1 MSFKRFTPSDFL
13 VSADSVT
20 APCWYNNTYD
30 LTTFFSSSTQK
41 ASSQGDYVLAVYQTA
56 STDST
61 AAIQFYLGYANQLGS
76 GSQPYNSLIPQYSPS
91 STLYG
96 QWRNLIL
103 EDENAN
109 FLFGAVTQSDFF
121 IVAVERA
128 NYKQSLFPG
137 SLNLAL
143 TGTGSG
149 ATTIFLTDNSND
161 ISVVPYINGTRVYQL
176 VSGSNGSTVLT
187 TAGGSTVAGQT
198 ASGSY
203 GWFVPDMGAILL
215 NAQALALTAA
225 SGGIALSYSG
235 SFGNQI
241 SASQEFNNTQIFTA
255 ISGGNSFEL
264 NSQENVT
271 SDFVFVRP
279 QNAEFNYTTNPS
291 FITGSTG
298 EVLYSTS
305 INNPQVYIT
314 TVGMYNDANELL
326 AVAKLS
332 RPLVKDFTKEALIR
346 VKLDF

>member
-30 LTTFFSSSTQK
+30 LTTFFSSSTQEQS
-41 ASSQGDYVLAVYQTA
+41 AQGDYVLAVYQTA

-61 AAIQFYLGYANQLGS
+61 AAIQFYLGYANKFGS
-76 GSQPYNSLIPQYSPS
+76 GSTPYNASLPAYSPS

-109 FLFGAVTQSDFF
+109 FIFGSVTQSDFF
-121 IVAVERA
+121 IVSVERA

-137 SLNLAL
+137 SLNLAIKS
-143 TGTGSG
+143 GS
-149 ATTIFLTDNSND
+149 TTVNLTDNSND
-161 ISVVPYINGTRVYQL
+161 VSVVPYINGTRVYQI
-176 VSGSNGSTVLT
+176 VSGSNGSAVT
-187 TAGGSTVAGQT
+187 TTPAGSTVAGQT

-203 GWFVPDMGAILL
+203 GWFLPDLGACLL

-225 SGGIALSYSG
+225 SGGIALLYSG
-235 SFGNQI
+235 SQHSV
-241 SASQEFNNTQIFTA
+241 SASNGFNNTVIYNA
-255 ISGGNSFEL
+255 ISGAGSFEL

-314 TVGMYNDANELL
+314 TVGLYNDANELL

>member
-13 VSADSVT
+13 VSADSIT
-20 APCWYNNTYD
+20 APCWTNNVYD
-30 LTTFFSSSTQK
+30 LTNFFTSSTQEN
-41 ASSQGDYVLAVYQTA
+41 SSQGDYVLAVYQTA

-61 AAIQFYLGYANQLGS
+61 AAIQFYLGYANAFGS
-76 GSQPYNSLIPQYSPS
+76 GSEAYNAQIPQYSPS

-121 IVAVERA
+121 IISVERA
-128 NYKQSLFPG
+128 NYKQSLLPG
-137 SLNLAL
+137 SLNLFL
-143 TGTGSG
+143 SGSG
-149 ATTIFLTDNSND
+149 NARINLTDNSND

-176 VSGSNGSTVLT
+176 VSGSNGSAVTT
-187 TAGGSTVAGQT
+187 TAAGSTVAGQT

-225 SGGIALSYSG
+225 SGGIALNYSG
-235 SFGNQI
+235 SFGNQ
-241 SASQEFNNTQIFTA
+241 ASVVNGYNNTRIFTA
-255 ISGGNSFEL
+255 ISGGDSFEL

-271 SDFVFVRP
+271 SDYVFVRP

-291 FITGSTG
+291 FISGSTG
-298 EVLYSTS
+298 EVIYPTF
-305 INNPQVYIT
+305 INNPQTYIT
-314 TVGMYNDANELL
+314 TVGLYNDANELL

>member
-20 APCWYNNTYD
+20 APCWTNNVYD
-30 LTTFFSSSTQK
+30 LTNFFTSSTQE
-41 ASSQGDYVLAVYQTA
+41 SSLQGDYVLAVYQTA

-61 AAIQFYLGYANQLGS
+61 AAIQFYLGYANQIGS
-76 GSQPYNSLIPQYSPS
+76 GSQPYNSQIPQYSPS

-103 EDENAN
+103 EDENAS
-109 FLFGAVTQSDFF
+109 FLFGAVSQSDFF

-137 SLNLAL
+137 SLNLVL
-143 TGTGSG
+143 TGSS
-149 ATTIFLTDNSND
+149 AAKIFLTDNSND
-161 ISVVPYINGTRVYQL
+161 ISVVPYINGTRVYQI
-176 VSGSNGSTVLT
+176 VSGSNGSAVST
-187 TAGGSTVAGQT
+187 TTGGSTVAGQT

-235 SFGNQI
+235 SFGNQ
-241 SASQEFNNTQIFTA
+241 ANVVNGYNNTKIFTA
-255 ISGGNSFEL
+255 ISGGDSFEL

-332 RPLVKDFTKEALIR
+332 KPLVKDFTKEALIR

>member
-30 LTTFFSSSTQK
+30 LDTFFTSSTQK
-41 ASSQGDYVLAVYQTA
+41 FSSQGNYVLAVYQTA

-61 AAIQFYLGYANQLGS
+61 AAIQFYLGYANELGS
-76 GSQPYNSLIPQYSPS
+76 GSVAYNAAIPQYSPS

-109 FLFGAVTQSDFF
+109 FIFGSVTQSDFF
-121 IVAVERA
+121 IVSVERA

-137 SLNLAL
+137 SLNLTL
-143 TGTGSG
+143 TNG
-149 ATTIFLTDNSND
+149 ANTITVTDNSND
-161 ISVVPYINGTRVYQL
+161 VSVVPYINGTRVYQV
-176 VSGSNGSTVLT
+176 VSGSNGSAVTT
-187 TAGGSTVAGQT
+187 TAAGSTVAGQT

-203 GWFVPDMGAILL
+203 GWFLPDMGAILL

-225 SGGIALSYSG
+225 SGGIALTYSG
-235 SFGNQI
+235 SFGNQAAVI
-241 SASQEFNNTQIFTA
+241 NGYNNTIIYNA
-255 ISGGNSFEL
+255 ISGAGSFEL

-271 SDFVFVRP
+271 SDYVFVRP

-291 FITGSTG
+291 FISGSTG
-298 EVLYSTS
+298 EVIYSTF

-314 TVGMYNDANELL
+314 TVGLYNDANELL

>member
-20 APCWYNNTYD
+20 APCWYNNTYN
-30 LTTFFSSSTQK
+30 LTTFFTSSTQE
-41 ASSQGDYVLAVYQTA
+41 ASAQGDYVLAVYQTA

-61 AAIQFYLGYANQLGS
+61 AAIQFYLGYANEFGYGS
-76 GSQPYNSLIPQYSPS
+76 TPYNTQIPQYSPS

-103 EDENAN
+103 EDENSG
-109 FLFGAVTQSDFF
+109 FIFGAVSQSDFF
-121 IVAVERA
+121 IISVERA
-128 NYKQSLFPG
+128 NYKQSLLPG
-137 SLNLAL
+137 SLNLVL
-143 TGTGSG
+143 SGSTGTNI
-149 ATTIFLTDNSND
+149 TLTDNSND
-161 ISVVPYINGTRVYQL
+161 VSAVPYINGTRVYQI
-176 VSGSNGSTVLT
+176 VSGSNGSATSAT
-187 TAGGSTVAGQT
+187 TGGSTVAGQT

-203 GWFVPDMGAILL
+203 GWFIPDMGAILL
-215 NAQALALTAA
+215 NAQALALTAN
-225 SGGIALSYSG
+225 SGGLALAYNASS
-235 SFGNQI
+235 
-241 SASQEFNNTQIFTA
+241 SAANGLNNTRIFNA
-255 ISGGNSFEL
+255 INGGDSFEL

-271 SDFVFVRP
+271 SDYVFVRP

-291 FITGSTG
+291 FISGSTG
-298 EVLYSTS
+298 EVIYPVF

-314 TVGMYNDANELL
+314 TVGLYNDANELL

>member
-20 APCWYNNTYD
+20 APCWTNNVYD
-30 LTTFFSSSTQK
+30 LTNFFTSSTQE

-61 AAIQFYLGYANQLGS
+61 AAIQFYLGYANKLGS
-76 GSQPYNSLIPQYSPS
+76 GSVAYNSQIPEYSPS

-103 EDENAN
+103 EDENAQ

-121 IVAVERA
+121 IVSVERA

-137 SLNLAL
+137 SLNLL
-143 TGTGSG
+143 LSGSG
-149 ATTIFLTDNSND
+149 TTKINLTDNSND
-161 ISVVPYINGTRVYQL
+161 ISVVPYINGTRVYQI
-176 VSGSNGSTVLT
+176 VSGSNGSAVST
-187 TAGGSTVAGQT
+187 TTGGSTVAGQT

-235 SFGNQI
+235 SLGTQANVTNGY
-241 SASQEFNNTQIFTA
+241 NNTKIFTA
-255 ISGGNSFEL
+255 VSGGDSFEL

-298 EVLYSTS
+298 AVLYSTS

-314 TVGMYNDANELL
+314 TVGMYNDSNELL

>member
-61 AAIQFYLGYANQLGS
+61 AAIQFYLGYANELGS
-76 GSQPYNSLIPQYSPS
+76 GSVAYNAAIPQYSPS

-109 FLFGAVTQSDFF
+109 FIFGSVTQSDFF
-121 IVAVERA
+121 IVSVERA

-137 SLNLAL
+137 SLNLTL
-143 TGTGSG
+143 TNG
-149 ATTIFLTDNSND
+149 ANTITVTDNSND
-161 ISVVPYINGTRVYQL
+161 VSVVPYINGTRVYQI
-176 VSGSNGSTVLT
+176 VSGSNGSAVNT
-187 TAGGSTVAGQT
+187 TTGGSTVAGQT

-203 GWFVPDMGAILL
+203 GWFLPDLGAMLL

-225 SGGIALSYSG
+225 SGGIALTYSG
-235 SFGNQI
+235 SLGNQANVI
-241 SASQEFNNTQIFTA
+241 NGYNNTIIYNA
-255 ISGGNSFEL
+255 ISGGASFEL

-298 EVLYSTS
+298 EVLYSTY

-314 TVGMYNDANELL
+314 TVGLYNDANELL

>member
-13 VSADSVT
+13 VSADSIT
-20 APCWYNNTYD
+20 APCWANNVYD
-30 LTTFFSSSTQK
+30 LTTFFTSSTQE

-61 AAIQFYLGYANQLGS
+61 AAIQFYLGYANELGS
-76 GSQPYNSLIPQYSPS
+76 GSEAYNAEIPQYSPS

-103 EDENAN
+103 EDENSG
-109 FLFGAVTQSDFF
+109 FVFGAVSQSDFF
-121 IVAVERA
+121 IISVERA
-128 NYKQSLFPG
+128 NYKQSLLPG
-137 SLNLAL
+137 TLNLL
-143 TGTGSG
+143 LSGSG
-149 ATTIFLTDNSND
+149 TTKITITDNSND
-161 ISVVPYINGTRVYQL
+161 ISAVPYINGTRVYQL
-176 VSGSNGSTVLT
+176 VSGSNGSAISSTV
-187 TAGGSTVAGQT
+187 AGSTVAGQT

-235 SFGNQI
+235 SFGNQ
-241 SASQEFNNTQIFTA
+241 AVVDNGYNNTRIFNA
-255 ISGGNSFEL
+255 ISTGKSFEL

-271 SDFVFVRP
+271 SDYVFVRP

-291 FITGSTG
+291 FISGSTG

-314 TVGMYNDANELL
+314 TVGLYNDANELL

>member
-13 VSADSVT
+13 VSADSIT

-30 LTTFFSSSTQK
+30 LTTFFTSSTQENS
-41 ASSQGDYVLAVYQTA
+41 AQGDYVLAVYQTS

-76 GSQPYNSLIPQYSPS
+76 GSDAYNPAIPQYSPS

-103 EDENAN
+103 EDENAA
-109 FLFGAVTQSDFF
+109 FIFGSVTQSDFF
-121 IVAVERA
+121 IVSVERA

-137 SLNLAL
+137 SLNLTL
-143 TGTGSG
+143 TNSG
-149 ATTIFLTDNSND
+149 NTITVTDNSND
-161 ISVVPYINGTRVYQL
+161 VSVVPYINGTRVYQI
-176 VSGSNGSTVLT
+176 VSGSNGSAVST
-187 TAGGSTVAGQT
+187 TTGGSTVAGQT

-203 GWFVPDMGAILL
+203 GWFLPDLGACLL

-225 SGGIALSYSG
+225 SGGIALTYSG
-235 SFGNQI
+235 SFGNQANV
-241 SASQEFNNTQIFTA
+241 SNGYNNTRIYTA

-279 QNAEFNYTTNPS
+279 QNSEFNYTTNPS

-314 TVGMYNDANELL
+314 TVGLYNDANELL

>member
-20 APCWYNNTYD
+20 APCWTNNVYD
-30 LTTFFSSSTQK
+30 LTNFFTSSTQE

-76 GSQPYNSLIPQYSPS
+76 GSQPYNSQIPQYSPS

-103 EDENAN
+103 EDENAQ

-121 IVAVERA
+121 IVSVERA

-137 SLNLAL
+137 SLNLTL
-143 TGTGSG
+143 SGS
-149 ATTIFLTDNSND
+149 AAAKIFLTDNSND
-161 ISVVPYINGTRVYQL
+161 ISVVPYINGTRVYQI
-176 VSGSNGSTVLT
+176 VSGSNGSAVST
-187 TAGGSTVAGQT
+187 TAAGSTVAGQT

-215 NAQALALTAA
+215 NAQALALTAN

-235 SFGNQI
+235 SLGNQANVI
-241 SASQEFNNTQIFTA
+241 NGYNNTQIFTA
-255 ISGGNSFEL
+255 ISGGKSFEL